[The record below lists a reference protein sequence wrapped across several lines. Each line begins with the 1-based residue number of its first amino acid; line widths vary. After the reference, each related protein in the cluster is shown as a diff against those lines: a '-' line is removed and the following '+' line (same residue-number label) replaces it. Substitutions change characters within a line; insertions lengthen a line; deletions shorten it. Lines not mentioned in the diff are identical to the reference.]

1 MRSCGYVLGGCA
13 NGDTVLDHGSPFF
26 YCATCH
32 FVSKGNGR
40 GQSKAVLGGGQF
52 QLEIEQSGDV
62 VVSVN
67 SEANASHISD
77 V

>member
-1 MRSCGYVLGGCA
+1 
-13 NGDTVLDHGSPFF
+13 
-26 YCATCH
+26 
-32 FVSKGNGR
+32 
-40 GQSKAVLGGGQF
+40 LGGGQF